1 MVCGCLLSVGD
12 YKSCVHTLGA
22 LCCQRLRCLHKLA
35 CHMPCIHSVHGQEM
49 RSQGE
54 GNVGLE
60 WHQALENRA
69 EKVILKNFLTLSS
82 FRMLESL
89 FDLLFTWVCYFI
101 R

>member
-1 MVCGCLLSVGD
+1 MLSTF
-12 YKSCVHTLGA
+12 TLSSQASLSHAMYTFSSWPGNN
-22 LCCQRLRCLHKLA
+22 
-35 CHMPCIHSVHGQEM
+35 
-49 RSQGE
+49 QGE

-69 EKVILKNFLTLSS
+69 EKVILKNLLTLSS